1 MLNIHKPEQG
11 MLTRWIAF
19 WAVAALVI
27 WGGFSLYSWMVGAFD
42 FARTLLFENS
52 GADGFVLPVLEQ
64 RFNVAFLVAWV
75 VIIGG
80 VFVVQRMLLANPSN
94 SEFLITT
101 DEEVRKV
108 SWPSW
113 KDAKDSAVVVLIFV
127 GLLALFLVA
136 SDRAVEFLINLVMK
150 IA

>member
-19 WAVAALVI
+19 WAIAALVI
-27 WGGFSLYSWMVGAFD
+27 WGGFSLYSWMVGTFD
-42 FARTLLFENS
+42 FARTLLFEES

-64 RFNVAFLVAWV
+64 RFNVAFLFAWA
-75 VIIGG
+75 VILGG
-80 VFVVQRMLLANPSN
+80 VFAVQRMLLANPRN

-101 DEEVRKV
+101 DEEIRKV